1 MLKSSGA
8 FYCIF
13 ILYLL
18 GYYHIADIRNFYFI
32 LLSWGTNES
41 EVSKELV
48 EFLHYLEHTTDEEAA
63 KSDSE
68 RLKRIHH
75 RVCKVKLS
83 EEVGIKY
90 MQAWEEKYYEREE
103 GREEGR
109 LELLQELIKK
119 KVAKGMSVEAIA
131 EVIEE
136 PVESVMQII
145 AKMEEN
151 K

>member
-1 MLKSSGA
+1 MPMITWAFLLFFCNIIKTCDKIKETTYYGKNEREGTILNLK
-8 FYCIF
+8 
-13 ILYLL
+13 
-18 GYYHIADIRNFYFI
+18 
-32 LLSWGTNES
+32 
-41 EVSKELV
+41 
-48 EFLHYLEHTTDEEAA
+48 HTTDEEAA

-136 PVESVMQII
+136 PAESVMQII

-151 K
+151 KW